1 MFVLPASAR
10 LYSFANRTP
19 NQGFIRRCG
28 LCFGQ
33 DSWIK
38 LHKSS
43 RPKKS
48 TVIIP
53 MQTEASWFSFIC
65 YRCLSESMSSLCCV
79 WQLASLRIP
88 RRGSPLFQEQVYICC
103 LRDKTRTVPTS
114 LKIDYMDSFVS
125 INNSVIPAK
134 KVNLQLQKS
143 AGWKAPEGCRTLAF
157 GCKCFCS
164 LRARVVVFSYQHPH
178 NNLN

>member
-10 LYSFANRTP
+10 LYSFANKTP

-79 WQLASLRIP
+79 WQLACLRIP

-103 LRDKTRTVPTS
+103 LRDKTRAVPTS

-143 AGWKAPEGCRTLAF
+143 AGLEGSRGMQNARFWLQMFLQLEGLCCCVFRTA
-157 GCKCFCS
+157 S
-164 LRARVVVFSYQHPH
+164 T
-178 NNLN
+178 